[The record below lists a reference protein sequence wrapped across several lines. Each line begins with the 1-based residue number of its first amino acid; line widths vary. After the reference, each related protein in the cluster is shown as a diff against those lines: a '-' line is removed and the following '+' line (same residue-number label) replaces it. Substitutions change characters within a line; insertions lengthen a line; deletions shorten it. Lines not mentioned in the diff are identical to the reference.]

1 MQTSMPKPANI
12 HRAFP
17 YATVLAVLIALAII
31 VWAASV
37 VPRLVARPTQVFAVT
52 MQERAWY
59 ACAAHIAEQ
68 YQLSFLAAQ
77 RYTSS
82 AVTTI
87 SSDTYQA
94 SITYPKQGRTVL
106 CTIQRTAEGTWQL
119 LDLR

>member
-1 MQTSMPKPANI
+1 MENPMQKSANI
-12 HRAFP
+12 PKAFP
-17 YATVLAVLIALAII
+17 YATVLAVLLALAIV

-37 VPRLVARPTQVFAVT
+37 VPRLAARPTPVFAVT

-68 YQLSFLAAQ
+68 YQLSFLGAQ
-77 RYTSS
+77 RYTAS
-82 AVTTI
+82 AVITL

-94 SITYPKQGRTVL
+94 SIAYPKQGRTVL